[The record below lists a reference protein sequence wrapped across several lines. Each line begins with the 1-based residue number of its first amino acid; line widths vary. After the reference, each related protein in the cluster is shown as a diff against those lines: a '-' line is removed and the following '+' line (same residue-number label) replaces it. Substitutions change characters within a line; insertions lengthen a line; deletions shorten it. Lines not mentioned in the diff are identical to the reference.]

1 MGHDRVY
8 LCSLSC
14 HGRDPQNDSAFDGL
28 EPGVSPSAFDES
40 TEIEVMPAIPPTLIP
55 CADGVRVAVHDLGGP
70 ADANADILL
79 FSHATGLHGRTWD
92 PMAAQLTDR
101 YRCFAIDHRGHGVSE
116 TPEDAGLAWS
126 HMGDDTVAVLDSGLI
141 APHRVIHGV
150 GHSMG
155 GAALV
160 LAAIRRPLR
169 LRSLWLYEPVIVP
182 PGVLPSSGEPNVMA
196 AAAERRRAT
205 FDSVDAAAANYA
217 SKPPLDELHPAALQ
231 SYVMGGFAP
240 QPDGTVRLR
249 CLPATEASVFRGAGD
264 SGAWI
269 AFSALAMPVA
279 VVGGRSELVGPRAF
293 VPAILQSRPA
303 TTFIERPEL
312 GHFGPLE
319 DPISMARDLSAWVG
333 TNR

>member
-1 MGHDRVY
+1 
-8 LCSLSC
+8 
-14 HGRDPQNDSAFDGL
+14 
-28 EPGVSPSAFDES
+28 
-40 TEIEVMPAIPPTLIP
+40 
-55 CADGVRVAVHDLGGP
+55 
-70 ADANADILL
+70 
-79 FSHATGLHGRTWD
+79 
-92 PMAAQLTDR
+92 MASQLTDR

-116 TPEDAGLAWS
+116 TPDDASLAWS

-182 PGVLPSSGEPNVMA
+182 PGALPAAGEPNVMA
-196 AAAERRRAT
+196 DAAGRRRAT
-205 FDSVDAAAANYA
+205 FDSTEVAAANYA
-217 SKPPLDELHPAALQ
+217 SKPPLNELHPAALQ

-249 CLPATEASVFRGAGD
+249 CLPATEATVFRGAVD
-264 SGAWI
+264 SGAWNI
-269 AFSALAMPVA
+269 FSALAMPVA
-279 VVGGRSELVGPRAF
+279 VVAGRPELLGPRAF
-293 VPAILQSRPA
+293 VPALLQSRPA
-303 TTFIERPEL
+303 TTCIEHPRL

-319 DPISMARDLSAWVG
+319 DPISMAWDLAAWVVA
-333 TNR
+333 NQ

>member
-1 MGHDRVY
+1 LDE
-8 LCSLSC
+8 
-14 HGRDPQNDSAFDGL
+14 PTQN
-28 EPGVSPSAFDES
+28 
-40 TEIEVMPAIPPTLIP
+40 EVMPPTLIP
-55 CADGVRVAVHDLGGP
+55 CTDGVRIAVHDLGGP
-70 ADANADILL
+70 ADANAGILL

-92 PMAAQLTDR
+92 PMASQLTDR

-116 TPEDAGLAWS
+116 TPDDASLAWS

-182 PGVLPSSGEPNVMA
+182 PGALPAAGEPNVMA
-196 AAAERRRAT
+196 DAAGRRRAT
-205 FDSVDAAAANYA
+205 FDSTEAAAANYA
-217 SKPPLDELHPAALQ
+217 SKPPLNELHPAALQ

-249 CLPATEASVFRGAGD
+249 CLPATEATVFRGAVE
-264 SGAWI
+264 SGAWNI
-269 AFSALAMPVA
+269 FSALAMPVA
-279 VVGGRSELVGPRAF
+279 VVAGRPELLGPRAF
-293 VPAILQSRPA
+293 VPALLQSRPA
-303 TTFIERPEL
+303 TTCIEHPRL

-319 DPISMARDLSAWVG
+319 DPISMAWDLAAWVVA
-333 TNR
+333 NQ

>member
-1 MGHDRVY
+1 MK
-8 LCSLSC
+8 
-14 HGRDPQNDSAFDGL
+14 
-28 EPGVSPSAFDES
+28 
-40 TEIEVMPAIPPTLIP
+40 PPTMIP

-70 ADANADILL
+70 ADANAHILL

-92 PMAAQLTDR
+92 PMAAQLSDR

-116 TPEDAGLAWS
+116 TPEGAGLAWS

-141 APHRVIHGV
+141 GPHRVIHGV

-182 PGVLPSSGEPNVMA
+182 PGVLPAAGASNGMA
-196 AAAERRRAT
+196 DAAERRRAV

-217 SKPPLDELHPAALQ
+217 SKPPLDELHPAALR
-231 SYVMGGFAP
+231 SYVVGGFVP

-249 CLPATEASVFRGAGD
+249 CLPATEATVFRGAGD
-264 SGAWI
+264 SGAWN

-279 VVGGRSELVGPRAF
+279 VVAGRPELVGPRAF
-293 VPAILQSRPA
+293 VPAMLQSRPA
-303 TTFIERPEL
+303 TTFIERPDL

-319 DPISMARDLSAWVG
+319 DPISMARDLAAWVVA
-333 TNR
+333 NR